1 MTREGDAGVDG
12 RHRRVFNALPVD
24 LDAIVACMER
34 DGWAVDR
41 LGETSA
47 RAVLRC
53 GTATLPLFVW
63 TEEGFAVFAVVPFVR
78 IEREVEDCKELFEL
92 LLRLNQRINLAR
104 FGVDPDGDVA
114 LSVEWR
120 RENIDPS
127 EVRDALDV
135 LAFYAREHREQVAAL
150 AGPRPEA

>member
-1 MTREGDAGVDG
+1 MDG
-12 RHRRVFNALPVD
+12 RKGSVFNALSVD
-24 LDAIVACMER
+24 LEAIVTCMER
-34 DGWAVDR
+34 DGWTVDR
-41 LGETSA
+41 LGDTSA
-47 RAVLRC
+47 RAALRC
-53 GTATLPLFVW
+53 GDTTLPLFVW

-78 IEREVEDCKELFEL
+78 IEREVEECKELFEL

-135 LAFYAREHREQVAAL
+135 LAFYAREHRPQVAAL
-150 AGPRPEA
+150 AAPKPEATG

>member
-1 MTREGDAGVDG
+1 ME
-12 RHRRVFNALPVD
+12 
-24 LDAIVACMER
+24 LDEVVACMAR

-47 RAVLRC
+47 RSLLRC
-53 GTATLPLFVW
+53 GAATLPVFVW
-63 TEEGFAVFAVVPFVR
+63 LEEGFVVFAIVPFVR
-78 IEREVEDCKELFEL
+78 IEREVEACRPLFDR
-92 LLRLNQRINLAR
+92 LLRLNRRINLAR

-120 RENIDPS
+120 REHLDPS

-135 LAFYAREHREQVAAL
+135 LGFYARQYRPEIAEL
-150 AGPRPEA
+150 AGPLEAALPT